1 MKTDLKVVSPQHH
14 SAEEIR
20 EIRFFFADMIARG
33 VAPELL
39 AAQAEITLA
48 ALKEFLSDAVDPV
61 TVEALDK
68 LYCLVETESFNEGF
82 AVIPSGERIISAF
95 DRARAPRLGDY
106 SNQNESTR
114 ARGIALIYGCA
125 GVGKTHVAAW
135 YAAQNNRYQGVHKLP
150 VLLIEVDGS
159 WINRKKMMVDLVGEI
174 RKQGISCS
182 YEDSEKGILDVIPYG
197 GLIIFDQA
205 HRLSAKRMDE
215 LCVFPDKHSIGIAFM
230 GNLNGHTEYVKNNID
245 QIARRVAGQKV
256 LIHIPTQADILA
268 ILEHFSIKGREIID
282 FASMIGVQVA
292 GVDKVFKTIHAARRM
307 ARVTGKPLDIEIF
320 KVAAVSSGAW
330 GDDV

>member
-1 MKTDLKVVSPQHH
+1 MNSPLKIVQTSHNSP
-14 SAEEIR
+14 EEIR
-20 EIRFFFADMIARG
+20 EIRFFFADMIAAN

-48 ALKEFLSDAVDPV
+48 ALKEFLSGDGDPV
-61 TVEALDK
+61 TVAALDK
-68 LYCLVETESFNEGF
+68 LYCMVETESFNEGF
-82 AVIPSGERIISAF
+82 AVIPSGARIISAF
-95 DRARAPRLGDY
+95 DRARAPRLGVDPT
-106 SNQNESTR
+106 QNESTR
-114 ARGIALIYGCA
+114 ARGIALIYGCS
-125 GVGKTHVAAW
+125 GVGKTHIAAW

-159 WINRKKMMVDLVGEI
+159 WSNRKKMMEALVGEI

-230 GNLNGHTEYVKNNID
+230 GNLNGHTEYVKNNLD

-256 LIHIPTQADILA
+256 LIQIPTQADILA
-268 ILEHFSIKGREIID
+268 ILEHFSIKGREIVD
-282 FASMIGVQVA
+282 FALMIGVQVS

-307 ARVTGKPLDIEIF
+307 AMVSDKPIDIEIF
-320 KVAAVSSGAW
+320 KSAAVSSGAW
-330 GDDV
+330 GDV